1 MTLSLSDIPIG
12 NKTYPSI
19 VKANFDAI
27 ASAINDLEAQILAV
41 SGDGAQLLLEI
52 FDRNGIVGSTSYRL
66 DLGTYAG
73 GSAITIGRRPT
84 FDAAKQ
90 EKNVSVAFGT
100 YGGQKT
106 RVTLTGDVVLD
117 AASISAGLPTT
128 IYVGIPSNGTP
139 QLFPDNSNPEVLYA
153 YSLCWDGY
161 ALTCPKYECP
171 ILEAKST
178 LDDVAGAPATER
190 IFDNATDWLAHN
202 ESRSTIVL
210 AGSGDT
216 SETGLNLS
224 RQVLGGFIAA
234 GPADADGW
242 SCPGGAGS
250 LLTLELWD
258 DQDRRWNFEDIVIDV
273 QATPTRVFFTID
285 PVIGDD
291 RWATD
296 VVEFR
301 LVKISMGGDI
311 LSARGFSW
319 GLDTVPVIGTP
330 IAKNDTLINVF

>member
-1 MTLSLSDIPIG
+1 MTLTLADIPIG

-19 VKANFDAI
+19 IKANFDAI
-27 ASAINDLEAQILAV
+27 ASAVNDLEAQILAV
-41 SGDGAQLLLEI
+41 SGDGAQLILDLY
-52 FDRNGIVGSTSYRL
+52 DRNGIVGSTSYRL
-66 DLGTYAG
+66 DLAAYAG
-73 GSAITIGRRPT
+73 GSQITIGRRPAFNAT
-84 FDAAKQ
+84 RQ

-106 RVTLTGDVVLD
+106 RVTLTGDVTLD
-117 AASISAGLPTT
+117 AGSISAGLPKT
-128 IYVGIPSNGTP
+128 IYVGIPSDGTP
-139 QLFPDNSNPEVLYA
+139 QLFEDNSNPEVLYA

-161 ALTCPKYECP
+161 SLTCPKYECP
-171 ILEAKST
+171 ILDSDET
-178 LDDVAGAPATER
+178 LQDIAGAPVAER
-190 IFDNATDWLAHN
+190 IFDNATDWLAHD
-202 ESRSTIVL
+202 ESRSTVVL
-210 AGSGDT
+210 GGDGST
-216 SETGLNLS
+216 SETGLNVS
-224 RQVLGGFIAA
+224 RQVVGGFIAA

-250 LLTLELWD
+250 LLELELWD

-273 QATPTRVFFTID
+273 QATPTRFFFTID

-301 LVKISMGGDI
+301 LVKKSLGVDI

-319 GLDTVPVIGTP
+319 GLYTVPVIGTP
-330 IAKNDTLINVF
+330 IAKNSTEIRVF